1 MSICEVLEVSSFW
14 KPKLAGGLEGRHRLR
29 FETGF
34 PPGKKETWQTKC
46 FRDVIMVKQN
56 ISSRVNVQPYPRAV
70 FFLWAKITKTTNL
83 VKLGK
88 QRSPRP
94 SFNSAYHCRVHFQ
107 PKRIRHCFFLL
118 HYILKYLTNQSE
130 KKSSKLAELPIT
142 NYRPVRIAESPLR
155 KPSSDYDLR
164 PLVAPKKTVRKSRS
178 IFCPQLPSGVLRIFQ
193 RPKRTSYAWAA
204 NWVLLSFE
212 MFFLY
217 INMVHP
223 YPCNTIYL
231 KQMNMFEISCVK
243 QIEVGI

>member
-1 MSICEVLEVSSFW
+1 ML
-14 KPKLAGGLEGRHRLR
+14 
-29 FETGF
+29 
-34 PPGKKETWQTKC
+34 KK
-46 FRDVIMVKQN
+46 
-56 ISSRVNVQPYPRAV
+56 
-70 FFLWAKITKTTNL
+70 
-83 VKLGK
+83 
-88 QRSPRP
+88 
-94 SFNSAYHCRVHFQ
+94 
-107 PKRIRHCFFLL
+107 
-118 HYILKYLTNQSE
+118 LTNQSE
-130 KKSSKLAELPIT
+130 KKSSKLVELPIT

-164 PLVAPKKTVRKSRS
+164 PLVAPKKKPEKVEAFFVRSG
-178 IFCPQLPSGVLRIFQ
+178 PSGVLRIFQ

-231 KQMNMFEISCVK
+231 KQMNIFKISCVK